1 MTFFIWVR
9 NWRDVSH
16 GNRESPGVKARKWG
30 LRCWRPRCCEPRS
43 AGWREDDRYSA
54 ETLLHRASAV
64 RKLSG
69 CHDSIPTG
77 YELIW
82 TCDNTTVSFC
92 RKEKPPHSHLGR
104 VTETE
109 CTIRSSIY
117 KVCPDVLCEQFKI
130 RLYVQLDDV
139 CVSYSTEKWTRTVKN
154 GVNGSGETL
163 TVMLKEPRLT
173 FSESG
178 KIELRAYRSTA
189 MIIKSLQ
196 VCPPPP
202 PPWARLF
209 GPDPAPKCQWWWV
222 PSTARWRRR
231 AD

>member
-1 MTFFIWVR
+1 MTFFIWVH

-82 TCDNTTVSFC
+82 TRDNTTVSFC
-92 RKEKPPHSHLGR
+92 RKEKPPHSHLGELPKLNAQLEAPFTKF
-104 VTETE
+104 VLTY
-109 CTIRSSIY
+109 CANSSRSGCMCSSTMCVFHILR
-117 KVCPDVLCEQFKI
+117 KNEQERWKM
-130 RLYVQLDDV
+130 
-139 CVSYSTEKWTRTVKN
+139 
-154 GVNGSGETL
+154 G
-163 TVMLKEPRLT
+163 
-173 FSESG
+173 
-178 KIELRAYRSTA
+178 STA
-189 MIIKSLQ
+189 VAKL
-196 VCPPPP
+196 
-202 PPWARLF
+202 
-209 GPDPAPKCQWWWV
+209 
-222 PSTARWRRR
+222 
-231 AD
+231 